1 MVSNCKGLVYR
12 FKILGSVHEWESYLA
27 QNASLLSIT
36 DPPILILSS
45 VKPQRMELL
54 NFGQQPPEL

>member
-1 MVSNCKGLVYR
+1 MMSNCKGLVHR

-36 DPPILILSS
+36 APPHPYTELSKAS
-45 VKPQRMELL
+45 KNGAAE
-54 NFGQQPPEL
+54 FWTATS